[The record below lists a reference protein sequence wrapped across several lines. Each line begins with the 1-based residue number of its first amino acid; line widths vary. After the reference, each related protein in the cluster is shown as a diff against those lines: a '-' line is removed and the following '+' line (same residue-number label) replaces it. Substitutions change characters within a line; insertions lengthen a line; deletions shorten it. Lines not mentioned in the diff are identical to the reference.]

1 MSIIICCSIG
11 RKIPVRIGEYANFS
25 HLIPLL
31 QSALPRAIISLEGFS
46 FPKILLRVIILIY
59 TKRKYLTRCLG
70 QSSSLDAA
78 IDHLLHTDLRQLSKG
93 RNEIDGDQAFVNRF
107 DYQTMPAEQAIWEGH
122 AKYGDIH
129 VLLSGHEKIGVTNT
143 AQLKM
148 MVQKPDEDFIGYEGD
163 VQVWLPMTPEDVLI
177 VYPEDAHMVK
187 VIDTQS
193 TLVEKACYKFK
204 V

>member
-1 MSIIICCSIG
+1 MSTIICCSIVK
-11 RKIPVRIGEYANFS
+11 KIPVRIGEYVNFS

-31 QSALPRAIISLEGFS
+31 QSALPRAIMSLEGFS
-46 FPKILLRVIILIY
+46 FPKLLLRVIILIY
-59 TKRKYLTRCLG
+59 TKRKYLTRYLG

-78 IDHLLHTDLRQLSKG
+78 IEHLLHTDLRQLAKG

-122 AKYGDIH
+122 AKYADIH

-148 MVQKPDEDFIGYEGD
+148 TVQKPEEDFIGYEGD